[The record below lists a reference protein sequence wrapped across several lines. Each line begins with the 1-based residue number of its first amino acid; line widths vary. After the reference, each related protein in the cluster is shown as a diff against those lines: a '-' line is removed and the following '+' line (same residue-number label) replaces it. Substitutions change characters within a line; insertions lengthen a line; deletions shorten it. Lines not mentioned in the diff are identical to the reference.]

1 MSEPNQTDLLRRL
14 DNLVRL
20 GTIAEVD
27 LTTATA
33 RVNSGGITTD
43 FLPWLTFRAGTSKTW
58 SAPTVGEQCVVLS
71 TSGEFTTGVILFG
84 LYTQNAPSQSA
95 DEHLFHFSDGAE
107 ISYNTATSTLT
118 VKNCK
123 VVIVQASEQIELQT
137 PLVKATQNV
146 EIGGNLSV
154 KGTTTSQGTISTS
167 GAVTAQG
174 DVSGAGISLGSHH
187 HIEQGDGRPTSGA
200 KP

>member
-1 MSEPNQTDLLRRL
+1 MSEPNHAEQIRRL
-14 DNLVRL
+14 DNIIRL

-43 FLPWLTFRAGTSKTW
+43 FLPWLTFRAGTSQTW

-71 TSGEFTTGVILFG
+71 VSGEFTTGVILLG

-95 DEHLFHFSDGAE
+95 DEHLFKFSDGAE
-107 ISYNTATSTLT
+107 LCYNTASGQLT

-123 VVIVQASEQIELQT
+123 VVIVQATESITLDT
-137 PLVKATQNV
+137 PTVKATKNV
-146 EIGGNLSV
+146 VIGGNLSV
-154 KGTTTSQGTISTS
+154 KGTTTSQGAISTN
-167 GAVTAQG
+167 GAVTAKG

-200 KP
+200 KA

>member
-27 LTTATA
+27 LATATA

-43 FLPWLTFRAGTSKTW
+43 FLPWLTFRAGTSQTW

-71 TSGEFTTGVILFG
+71 TSGEFTTGLILLG
-84 LYTQNAPSQSA
+84 LYTRNAPGQSA

-107 ISYNTATSTLT
+107 ISYNTTSGQLT

-123 VVIVQASEQIELQT
+123 VVIVQAKESITLDT
-137 PLVKATQNV
+137 PTVKATKNV
-146 EIGGNLSV
+146 VIGGNLSV
-154 KGTTTSQGTISTS
+154 KGTTSSQGAISTQ
-167 GAVTAQG
+167 GAVTAKG

-187 HIEQGDGRPTSGA
+187 HLEQGDGRPTSGA

>member
-1 MSEPNQTDLLRRL
+1 MNNPDQTELLRRL
-14 DNLVRL
+14 DNIIRL

-33 RVNSGGITTD
+33 RVKTGGITTD
-43 FLPWLTFRAGTSKTW
+43 FLPWLTFRAGKDKSW

-71 TSGEFTTGVILFG
+71 VSGEFTTGVILVG

-95 DEHLFHFSDGAE
+95 DEHIFRFDDGAE
-107 ISYNTATSTLT
+107 INYNTASSQLT

-123 VVIVQASEQIELQT
+123 VVIVQASETIELKT

-154 KGTTTSQGTISTS
+154 KGTTSSQGAISTQ
-167 GAVTAQG
+167 GAVTAKG
-174 DVSGAGISLGSHH
+174 DVSGGGISLSSHH

-200 KP
+200 KA

>member
-43 FLPWLTFRAGTSKTW
+43 FLPWLTFRAGTSQTW

-71 TSGEFTTGVILFG
+71 TSGEFTTGLILLG
-84 LYTQNAPSQSA
+84 LYTRNAPGQSA
-95 DEHLFHFSDGAE
+95 DEHLFRFSDGAE
-107 ISYNTATSTLT
+107 ISYNTASGQLT

-123 VVIVQASEQIELQT
+123 VVIVQAKESITLDT
-137 PLVKATQNV
+137 PTVKATKNV
-146 EIGGNLSV
+146 VIGGNLSV
-154 KGTTTSQGTISTS
+154 KGTTSSQGAISTQ
-167 GAVTAQG
+167 GAVTAKG

>member
-27 LTTATA
+27 LATATA

-43 FLPWLTFRAGTSKTW
+43 FLPWLTFRAGTSQTW

-71 TSGEFTTGVILFG
+71 TSGEFTTGLILLG
-84 LYTQNAPSQSA
+84 LYTRNAPGQSA

-107 ISYNTATSTLT
+107 ISYNTTSGQLT

-123 VVIVQASEQIELQT
+123 VVIVQAKESITLDT
-137 PLVKATQNV
+137 PTVKATKNV
-146 EIGGNLSV
+146 VIGGNLSV
-154 KGTTTSQGTISTS
+154 KGTTSSQGAISTQ
-167 GAVTAQG
+167 GAVTAKG

-187 HIEQGDGRPTSGA
+187 HLEQGDGRPTSGA
-200 KP
+200 KA

>member
-14 DNLVRL
+14 DNLIRL

-27 LTTATA
+27 LATATA

-43 FLPWLTFRAGTSKTW
+43 FLPWIILRAGTSQTW

-71 TSGEFTTGVILFG
+71 VSGEFTTGVILPAI
-84 LYTQNAPSQSA
+84 YTQNAPSQSE
-95 DEHLFHFSDGAE
+95 DDHIFHFSDGAE
-107 ISYNTATSTLT
+107 ICYNTASSQLT

-123 VVIVQASEQIELQT
+123 LVIVQATESITLDT
-137 PLVKATQNV
+137 PTVKATKNV
-146 EIGGNLSV
+146 VIGGNLSV
-154 KGTTTSQGTISTS
+154 KGTTSSQGAISTQ
-167 GAVTAQG
+167 GAVTAKG

-187 HIEQGDGRPTSGA
+187 HIEQGDGRATSGA